1 MSAND
6 RDEGSAE
13 SSNETKKGS
22 ANSRRSDTN
31 PTLRRRR
38 RFFTRLNA
46 FIAAIAIVVGIA
58 VLILVLALIYRLGYI
73 DRYVA
78 SQIKDDFSKYG
89 IRAEIKNFH
98 ATLPPQAVEMQAIE
112 LYDALSGEK
121 LGKIDRLLATV
132 RIQDLYALNLQRHV
146 DLKDLK
152 IEGLEV
158 WVKFDDQ
165 GRSNFRNIHIPPP
178 EPNKWILFAYST
190 AHVEIKNSVIHYGDV
205 QHSLSGEA
213 NNVRA
218 IIEPDNIN
226 APAASVMNRVNL
238 AASNSTFVYD
248 GRPVNNIDIE
258 ARARVN
264 ETRAE
269 IQELVLR
276 SPVAEVHLQGTM
288 DDWRA
293 LRYQMN
299 VTSTVDLTQLSDVL
313 QPGTALRGGGS
324 FTGAVSGEGEHY
336 KIQGS
341 IKSDALAVDGVRLQ
355 GFNVTAAGSGQGK
368 SYDLNGR
375 AVAQLLAAGDFQL
388 NSVQLTGGVMG
399 TGSDFRWIGELR
411 AAAER
416 SYGAAT
422 IVGLILHDARA
433 EMNDGVLTASASQ
446 FTANGLT
453 TSGAKVN
460 GISASKLR
468 LRNEKNSFAG
478 TIDNAKAGEITAA
491 DAHAKEVK
499 ANAIDFAASPTGTNV
514 NIKEVLVGGAIV
526 AGAEIASFN
535 IAGVRLSIHAGRVEG
550 STADINPGMIKL
562 ANGQLENVK
571 LAKPVFV
578 VEPSGR
584 YRASADLSI
593 GGGVL
598 GQMNLGQAKAA
609 LAATNTELQLKD
621 FTADMFNGSAGGS
634 ATISLAGGG
643 ASHVVTAFSNLE
655 VSGPIVAL
663 SGRALPLAGKASGK
677 VDLTF
682 PGTDFKKAS
691 GNINTQFVAEA
702 VDVKSDRKPISGE
715 VVVHAN
721 NGLFQIEHLD
731 LQTAVSH
738 LKATGQFSFA
748 GDSDLQVD
756 LNSSD
761 AAELQSVF
769 VSSGFLSDV
778 DDRMND
784 YGLELAG
791 QLTFNGKVR
800 GKLTDPSLD
809 GRVSLASLVING
821 RDIGYLAASFSSTP
835 TELRVTRGQLTEANG
850 GGMQFTLEAPRV
862 GENNIA
868 LAATLDRLNAGVLMA
883 LPFFSANANRVG
895 SAVSKADIESDL
907 SGHINI
913 TGIPGAMNGSADLQ
927 FSKGSLAGEPFDS
940 IVARATFNGSN
951 VNLEN
956 VDARFAAGH
965 ISARGTY
972 NTATNIGDLQATGQA
987 IQLNRLATLT
997 GKPGLRDLTGTVD
1010 VSALHIQGN
1019 FLEKDFSSYQIS
1031 FDVQGHDVV
1040 ISGRPIKTIA
1050 LVGRT
1055 ENKQLNV
1062 TFTTDLFGQ
1071 SVVTTALVNLA
1082 NEQLPATIDATLN
1095 DADLTNVLAIALPNA
1110 GVKLTGRATAT
1121 IKASGNLVDEDGYFS
1136 LDGLR
1141 GAAEFK
1147 KLSFQVAEIPI
1158 AAAAPF
1164 TVHLTAN
1171 EVGFDRTRF
1180 TGTGTDIV
1188 IDGAVAVREGGR
1200 ETLSIDGRLNL
1211 SVLNGLSQDVFASGT
1226 ADLAV
1231 RISGTY
1237 SHPQVNGSILLTG
1250 ASLAV
1255 LAGNDRW
1262 QLSNVRSLVRFNA
1275 DQAQIESF
1283 KGKLGGGAITATGGA
1298 ILEGFTISQFSL
1310 NVHGDK
1316 ITVPFPQDFRST
1328 VDTDLEIKGTEQ
1340 AQVIGGVVNL
1350 RRAEYTKDIE
1360 LADLI
1365 NRRPPES
1372 IEQGGESPL
1381 VRTAQF
1387 SGLRVEGRNAL
1398 AVKNNLADLIGSVS
1412 LQLDGSIKDPIIA
1425 GRITVTSGILN
1436 FRNDRYDI
1444 TRAFMDLPARRDA
1457 DPLINVQAE
1466 SQIRGYRVIVSL
1478 TGPLSQPQAAVS
1490 SEPALPQA
1498 DIVSLIT
1505 TGTLSSADTS
1515 TSVLAQSGLGTATSL
1530 LTDALINAPAQ
1541 RATNRLFG
1549 LSRFE
1554 VNPVLGGRTGLTPGA
1569 RLTLGKR
1576 ISKELSVTYST
1587 NVSSDP
1593 NQILTVE
1600 YRVSDRLSFVAQ
1612 YEQAS
1617 TRQLSS
1623 RSNIFNFEIRFRKR
1637 F

>member
-190 AHVEIKNSVIHYGDV
+190 AHVEINNSVIHYADV

-258 ARARVN
+258 ARGRVN

-324 FTGAVSGEGEHY
+324 FTGTVSGEGEHY

-691 GNINTQFVAEA
+691 GTINTQFVAEA

-821 RDIGYLAASFSSTP
+821 RDIGSLAASFSSTP
-835 TELRVTRGQLTEANG
+835 TELRVTKGQLTEANG

-972 NTATNIGDLQATGQA
+972 NSATNIGDLQATGQA

-1055 ENKQLNV
+1055 DNKQLNV

-1372 IEQGGESPL
+1372 IEQGGEPPL